1 MRKSIY
7 DAVIIGV
14 GHNGLVAANYLAR
27 ANKKIF
33 ILEQRHLV
41 GDVALTN
48 NSSMALSS
56 SDVPTSFEFPYK
68 KSARMALSYSDIP
81 TSFEFPY

>member
-7 DAVIIGV
+7 DAVIIGA
-14 GHNGLVAANYLAR
+14 GHNSLVAANYLAR
-27 ANKKIF
+27 ANKKIL

-41 GDVALTN
+41 GSVALPN

-56 SDVPTSFEFPYK
+56 SDVPTSFKFPYK
-68 KSARMALSYSDIP
+68 K
-81 TSFEFPY
+81 